1 MTFHSQQ
8 SWKSE
13 PCSRKT
19 TNQKWSQRCDF
30 IPYIPQALPG
40 GSQLCPGTTCLQDVG
55 RFRGG
60 VGLISFTC
68 VSLDGGSMEVPPN
81 HPFYVFSNNS
91 MPWKLDIIQLLILL
105 PDSKIQKEIFQWMV
119 CLPIV
124 RFKFRVA
131 GTIWAQST
139 ALVCFNP
146 QSDFESPPEYNQTT
160 TKVQS
165 TVKNN
170 RFSNYIDSN
179 FEIIDSIKDLQ
190 S

>member
-1 MTFHSQQ
+1 MLRPPPTVVSRLFFDVRIESHPNSQDSDQITRKLNLVGGRPTPLKNMSSSSGMMTFHSQQ

-91 MPWKLDIIQLLILL
+91 MP
-105 PDSKIQKEIFQWMV
+105 
-119 CLPIV
+119 
-124 RFKFRVA
+124 
-131 GTIWAQST
+131 
-139 ALVCFNP
+139 
-146 QSDFESPPEYNQTT
+146 
-160 TKVQS
+160 
-165 TVKNN
+165 
-170 RFSNYIDSN
+170 
-179 FEIIDSIKDLQ
+179 
-190 S
+190 